1 MQRMNLKYLAGSVS
15 ALCLTAVAAQ
25 ADQVFADDVIVQGS
39 LCVGLDCVNGENFGF
54 DTIRLKEN
62 NTRIKFDDTSA
73 SGSFP
78 SNDWQLTANDSSNGG
93 ANKFALD
100 DITNSK
106 TPFTVEA
113 NSPNNTLYVD
123 SAGRIGV
130 KTGAPVVDIHVVNGN
145 SPTLRLEQD
154 GSSGFAA
161 QTWDVAGNETNF
173 FVRDVTNS
181 SKLPFKIKPGAATNS
196 LFIAADGDVG
206 LSTTSPDAQL
216 HVVGT
221 GTGALLVDNGDGGA
235 SSYFAHF
242 RTNGGTSSVPAVMIE
257 DTTATSGI
265 RRLLELR
272 NNGGVSIVMQNNNSN
287 IRWALVNQNS
297 PTDSAFL
304 INNADAN
311 GTSPEL
317 KLENNGNLTILGN
330 FISGGTTLN
339 VPDYVFEDDYEL
351 LSLNEVK
358 DFIDANGHLPKI
370 PSAKEIGANGIN
382 ISEMQMALLEKV
394 EELTL
399 YTLEQQDQISALK
412 GELEALKAN

>member
-1 MQRMNLKYLAGSVS
+1 MQKMNFKYLAGSVS
-15 ALCLTAVAAQ
+15 ALCLTAAAAH
-25 ADQVFADDVIVQGS
+25 ADQVFNDDVIVDGS
-39 LCVGLDCVNGENFGF
+39 LCVGMDCVNGEVFGF

-62 NTRIKFDDTSA
+62 NVRIKFDDTSS

-78 SNDWQLTANDSSNGG
+78 NNDWQLTANDSTNGG
-93 ANKFALD
+93 ANKFSID

-130 KTGAPVVDIHVVNGN
+130 KTAAPVVDIHVVNGN
-145 SPTLRLEQD
+145 TPTLRLEQD
-154 GSSGFAA
+154 GSSGFGA
-161 QTWDVAGNETNF
+161 QTWDVAANETNF
-173 FVRDVTNS
+173 FVRDASNGS
-181 SKLPFKIKPGAATNS
+181 RLPFKIRPGASTNS
-196 LFIAADGDVG
+196 VYIDAEGDVG
-206 LSTTSPDAQL
+206 LSTASPDAQL

-221 GTGALLVDNGDGGA
+221 AAGSLLVDNGDGGA

-242 RTNGGTSSVPAVMIE
+242 RTNGGTSGTPAVMIE

-265 RRLLELR
+265 RRLLELS

-287 IRWALVNQNS
+287 VRWALVNQNS
-297 PTDSAFL
+297 ATNSAFL

-317 KLENNGNLTILGN
+317 KLENNGDLTILGN

-351 LSLNEVK
+351 LSLSEVE